1 MSVINVKQISFGSS
15 KGRSNVSNE
24 RGSALIITLLL
35 ITILVGL
42 VVNFVYEVYIDSS
55 AVSNWSNAQRASYIA
70 KSGQNIAASF
80 IKQINLY
87 PPSNIR
93 EIALPVV
100 RDFGPGSTL
109 VVTVEDE
116 NSKININYI
125 LNKSGTFDPL
135 LSLQKLFEYLKI
147 NPDIALLIADWIDSD
162 SDPRLAGSED
172 FAKNGPLWSVDE
184 LKLISGID
192 GEVFD
197 KIEPYVTVANPMILW
212 KINMNTAELPVLI
225 SLSEQMTETI
235 AEQIVSYRQDT
246 PFEKLTDVSSVI
258 GETVWGQISVN
269 VKLKSNLFRVITR
282 ATVNDIPRIIE
293 SVMDNKSKIYFWRE
307 V

>member
-1 MSVINVKQISFGSS
+1 MSVINYKEISPGSY
-15 KGRSNVSNE
+15 KGRSTILNN

-35 ITILVGL
+35 ISILVGL

-70 KSGQNIAASF
+70 KSGQNIAATF
-80 IKQINLY
+80 IKQINNY
-87 PPSNIR
+87 PNTTIR
-93 EIALPVV
+93 EIALPVA

-109 VVTVEDE
+109 IVTVEDE
-116 NSKININYI
+116 NSKININKI
-125 LNKSGTFDPL
+125 TDESTFN
-135 LSLQKLFEYLKI
+135 SLKKLFEYLKI
-147 NPDIALLIADWIDSD
+147 NPDIVLIIADWRDPD
-162 SDPRLAGSED
+162 SDPKLPDSED

-197 KIEPYVTVANPMILW
+197 KIEPYVTVADPMIIW
-212 KINMNTAELPVLI
+212 KINLNTAELPVLI
-225 SLSEQMTETI
+225 SLSEKMTETLAERII
-235 AEQIVSYRQDT
+235 AYRNDT
-246 PFEKLTDVSSVI
+246 PFKVFTEVSSLI
-258 GETVWGQISVN
+258 GETIWGGISTN
-269 VKLKSNLFRVITR
+269 AELKSNLFRVTTR

-293 SVMDNKSKIYFWRE
+293 SIIDTNSKIYFWRE